1 MTMTHPHSRLTIH
14 TSTLFDPR
22 QKKFLSDV
30 SITVDTITGL
40 ITSIITRDDMAF
52 PLPDPLPDDAIDL
65 RGRFVMPGFVNAHTH
80 IFSQNTTPIAH
91 PDLNPGLNLR
101 STELNVRFGVDTLL
115 SASWCGDTEISSSTS
130 PTLGFLKREESST
143 ERIIRA
149 VNHAQTALLA
159 GYTTYRD
166 LGSEGMKDADT
177 ELRNAISKGLI
188 PGPRLFVATRPLA
201 SGDTFGMHDGRSA
214 RDSCIPVGAEGVN
227 GVEEIRYAVRKRI
240 IAGADVISFFAD
252 YPRKTKTKRAPSRQ
266 QHPYT
271 AGVLCLLKGL
281 NPDFVTF
288 SQEEMDMIV
297 AEARL
302 ARRPVAASC
311 ESLEG
316 AMAAIK
322 AGVRSIEGGY
332 GVTEG
337 IMRAMAEKG
346 VILVPNLASA
356 EVLQPLRLPALSK
369 QTKRAYD
376 LGVRLAC
383 GGRTGIL
390 RHGDKVR
397 EMELMVEC
405 GIPLEDV
412 LESCMVGGWES
423 CGGALCGRRFGW
435 FEEGTQADIIAF
447 EMDPRVDIGALKSV
461 DFVMKDAK
469 VWKLNGNAVENL

>member
-1 MTMTHPHSRLTIH
+1 
-14 TSTLFDPR
+14 
-22 QKKFLSDV
+22 
-30 SITVDTITGL
+30 
-40 ITSIITRDDMAF
+40 
-52 PLPDPLPDDAIDL
+52 
-65 RGRFVMPGFVNAHTH
+65 MPGFVNAHTH
-80 IFSQNTTPIAH
+80 IFSQNTTPIAS
-91 PDLNPGLNLR
+91 PDPNLHLNP
-101 STELNVRFGVDTLL
+101 STDSTVRFGAETMV

-130 PTLGFLKREESST
+130 PTALFLKREESPT

-149 VNHAQTALLA
+149 VSHARNALMA

-166 LGSEGMKDADT
+166 LGSEGMKEADRD
-177 ELRNAISKGLI
+177 LRNAISKGLI

-214 RDSCIPVGAEGVN
+214 RDSTLPVGAEAVN
-227 GVEEIRYAVRKRI
+227 GVEEIRYAVRKRV

-252 YPRKTKTKRAPSRQ
+252 YPRKMKTKRAPLKQ

-302 ARRPVAASC
+302 ARLPVAATC

-337 IMRAMAEKG
+337 ILRAMVEKG

-356 EVLQPLRLPALSK
+356 EVLQPLRLPALLK
-369 QTKRAYD
+369 QTKRAFD

-383 GGRTGIL
+383 GGDTGL
-390 RHGDKVR
+390 RQDYHVR
-397 EMELMVEC
+397 EIELMVES

-412 LESCMVGGWES
+412 LESCTVGGWEC
-423 CGGALCGRRFGW
+423 CGGDRCGRRFGW
-435 FEEGTQADIIAF
+435 FEEGTKADIVAF
-447 EMDPRVDIGALKSV
+447 EMDPREDVGALRKV
-461 DFVMKDAK
+461 DFVIKDAK
-469 VWKLNGNAVENL
+469 VWKMNGRAVGVH

>member
-1 MTMTHPHSRLTIH
+1 MTQPHSRLTIH

-22 QKKFLSDV
+22 QKKFISDV

-40 ITSIITRDDMAF
+40 ITSIITRDDAAF
-52 PLPDPLPDDAIDL
+52 PLPDPLPQDAIDL
-65 RGRFVMPGFVNAHTH
+65 RGKFVMPGFVNAHTH
-80 IFSQNTTPIAH
+80 IFSQNTEPISH
-91 PDLNPGLNLR
+91 QIPDPPLNSN
-101 STELNVRFGVDTLL
+101 TESNVRFGAETLA

-130 PTLGFLKREESST
+130 PTAGFLKREESST

-149 VNHAQTALLA
+149 VSHARYALLA

-166 LGSEGMKDADT
+166 LGSEGMKEADRD
-177 ELRNAISKGLI
+177 LRNAISKGLV

-214 RDSCIPVGAEGVN
+214 RDSTLPVGAEGVN
-227 GVEEIRYAVRKRI
+227 GVEEIRYAVRKRV
-240 IAGADVISFFAD
+240 IAGADVITFFAD
-252 YPRKTKTKRAPSRQ
+252 YPRKAKTKRAPLKQ

-302 ARRPVAASC
+302 ARRPVAARC

-337 IMRAMAEKG
+337 ILRAMAEKG
-346 VILVPNLASA
+346 VILVPSLASA
-356 EVLQPLRLPALSK
+356 ELVHPQKLPALLK
-369 QTKRAYD
+369 QTKKAYD

-383 GGRTGIL
+383 GGSTGML
-390 RHGDKVR
+390 RHGDNVR

-405 GIPLEDV
+405 GIPLEEV
-412 LESCMVGGWES
+412 LEICMLGGWQS
-423 CGGALCGRRFGW
+423 CGGVLCGSRFGW

-447 EMDPRVDIGALKSV
+447 ETDPRVDINTLRKA

-469 VWKLNGNAVENL
+469 IWKLNGSVFGML

>member
-1 MTMTHPHSRLTIH
+1 MAQPHSRLTIH

-22 QKKFLSDV
+22 QKKFIPDV
-30 SITVDTITGL
+30 SITVDTVTGL
-40 ITSIITRDDMAF
+40 ITSIIARDDAAF
-52 PLPDPLPDDAIDL
+52 PLPDPLPEDAIDL
-65 RGRFVMPGFVNAHTH
+65 RGKFVMPGFVNAHTH
-80 IFSQNTTPIAH
+80 IFSQSTAPIAH
-91 PDLNPGLNLR
+91 PALNINLK
-101 STELNVRFGVDTLL
+101 SNTESNVRFGAETMV

-130 PTLGFLKREESST
+130 PTIGFLKREESST

-149 VNHAQTALLA
+149 VNHVRNALLA

-166 LGSEGMKDADT
+166 LGSEGMKEADRD
-177 ELRNAISKGLI
+177 LRNAISKGLI
-188 PGPRLFVATRPLA
+188 PGSRLFVATRPLA
-201 SGDTFGMHDGRSA
+201 SGDTFGMHDGRGA
-214 RDSCIPVGAEGVN
+214 RDSTLPIGAEAVN
-227 GVEEIRYAVRKRI
+227 GVEEIRYAVRKRV

-252 YPRKTKTKRAPSRQ
+252 YPRETKMKRAPLKQ

-281 NPDFVTF
+281 NPEFVTF

-297 AEARL
+297 AEAKL
-302 ARRPVAASC
+302 ARRPVAARC

-337 IMRAMAEKG
+337 ILRAMAEKG
-346 VILVPNLASA
+346 VILVPSLASA
-356 EVLQPLRLPALSK
+356 EILQPQRLPGLLK

-383 GGRTGIL
+383 GGATGML
-390 RHGDKVR
+390 RHGNNVR
-397 EMELMVEC
+397 EIELMVQC

-412 LESCMVGGWES
+412 LESCLVGGWES
-423 CGGALCGRRFGW
+423 CGGDLCGRRFGW
-435 FEEGTQADIIAF
+435 FEEGTLADIIAF
-447 EMDPRVDIGALKSV
+447 ETDPRVDIGALMNV
-461 DFVMKDAK
+461 VFVMKDAR
-469 VWKLNGNAVENL
+469 VWKLNGSAVGMV